1 MDARQLLA
9 DELTYARILSTMIC
23 EVILAF
29 RRGDRR
35 RCRHHAYLSR
45 LNVRGYDMPYV
56 WLFFAGAFFCNAI
69 PHLASGLQGLPF
81 PTPFARPRGR
91 GDSSPIVNVV
101 WGFVNIAIA
110 IALGTGRLQQPATR
124 EDVVAL
130 LAGGLIMGLFLA
142 FHFGAV
148 QREKRAD

>member
-1 MDARQLLA
+1 
-9 DELTYARILSTMIC
+9 
-23 EVILAF
+23 
-29 RRGDRR
+29 
-35 RCRHHAYLSR
+35 SR

-110 IALGTGRLQQPATR
+110 IALGAGRLEQPATR
-124 EDVVAL
+124 EDVAAL
-130 LAGGLIMGLFLA
+130 LAGALVIGLFLA